1 MGKRRIMHGQRRK
14 RSSCSPMRYVDSSG
28 APLSQNKEEL
38 KAARRENIKSD
49 MGKAFGVGGKT
60 QSGVAAVGALG
71 AKLGVRG
78 FGGTAAGLATPIG
91 WIALAA
97 AATIGGGIALAKE
110 AKRKKARKLFEQGY
124 EESSTGA
131 MEL

>member
-1 MGKRRIMHGQRRK
+1 MHGQRRR
-14 RSSCSPMRYVDSSG
+14 RSSCSPMKYVDSSG
-28 APLSQNKEEL
+28 APLSQNQEEL

-60 QSGVAAVGALG
+60 KTGVAAVGTLG
-71 AKLGVRG
+71 AKLGIKG
-78 FGGTAAGLATPIG
+78 FGGTAAGLSTPIG

-97 AATIGGGIALAKE
+97 AAAIGGGIALGKGV
-110 AKRKKARKLFEQGY
+110 KRKKQRKLFEEGY
-124 EESSTGA
+124 EESNVGA